1 MNSLVGFD
9 WMSYFQSLSDDEM
22 RNLATWLVAECLHVG
37 EFMEV
42 VDRVYSRTADEW
54 REQPSVFV
62 VWHGL
67 PGAEDYAHRKQ
78 RFAELIAALEE
89 ACMTGALPGD
99 VAPDELELS
108 QPRPLA
114 ALSIGEVLGALEYA
128 RNGAD

>member
-1 MNSLVGFD
+1 MNSLIGFD
-9 WMSYFQSLSDDEM
+9 WISYFQSLSDVEM

-42 VDRVYSRTADEW
+42 VDRVYARTADKW
-54 REQPSVFV
+54 REQPAVFV

-78 RFAELIAALEE
+78 RFAKLIAALDE
-89 ACMTGALPGD
+89 ASMSGALPGD
-99 VAPDELELS
+99 VAPNELELS
-108 QPRPLA
+108 QPHPA
-114 ALSIGEVLGALEYA
+114 AAPSIGEVLGALEYA